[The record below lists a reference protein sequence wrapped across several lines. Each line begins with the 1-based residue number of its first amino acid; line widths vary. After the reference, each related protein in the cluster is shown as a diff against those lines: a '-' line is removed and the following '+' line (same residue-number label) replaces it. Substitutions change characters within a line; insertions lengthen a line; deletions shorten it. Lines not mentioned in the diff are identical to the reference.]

1 MTKRLAFLGP
11 PGTHSEVAAL
21 SFDAEATLVPYESI
35 PAVAASV
42 DSGLADEG
50 VVPIENSREGPVTST
65 VDLLIHESTLLIRSE
80 LVLPIEHS
88 LLAVPGTSIEE
99 ITVIYSHPQALA
111 QCRSFVEKR
120 LPKVALVASLSTAAA
135 VEEMQRNKATA
146 GAIATRRAAVLYGAE
161 VLAQGIEDSPDNA
174 TRFVV
179 LAKSDHPPTGS
190 DKTSICFDFEHDAP
204 GILFSVLEELAKR
217 GINLAKIESR
227 PTKRSLGRYIFL
239 VDMEGHRD
247 DPILREALEAVRA
260 QVTMFKILGS
270 YPIQVSSAVG

>member
-35 PAVAASV
+35 PVVAASV

-50 VVPIENSREGPVTST
+50 VVPIENSHEGPVTST

-135 VEEMQRNKATA
+135 VKEMQRNKATA

-247 DPILREALEAVRA
+247 DPIVREALEAVKA
-260 QVTMFKILGS
+260 QVAMFKILGS